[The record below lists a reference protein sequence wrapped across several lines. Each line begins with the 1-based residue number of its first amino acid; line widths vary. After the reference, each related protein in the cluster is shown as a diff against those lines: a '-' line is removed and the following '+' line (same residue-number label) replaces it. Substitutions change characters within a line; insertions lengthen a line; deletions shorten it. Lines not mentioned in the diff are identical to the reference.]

1 MIDVENRL
9 EQAGGELRV
18 GVGGMDVPEAPSIRR
33 RHFRQ
38 RALASLGS
46 VVLLLGAL
54 GVTALLTSPGSLVDS
69 ASDSAEAPSETI
81 APAAS
86 TLNSTEVPLAVEDI
100 TYLVN
105 NYTASSEYSDLHR
118 TALLWDGDNA
128 TSWQDASLE
137 GAGAWF
143 EIQFNTPVAIDHIV
157 FSPLAEGAGFA
168 RNFKVKGYSIT
179 ADVLD
184 DPVVG
189 SLADD
194 PNPQTILI
202 DSTWTRVF
210 RFSVDT
216 THPGIGTEDG
226 PPFSELA
233 IGDIALFG
241 HVATE
246 FAGDVSDAPAIIA
259 ESPKDLPRFSIG
271 RSGWFTAMA
280 TGNESFLVTSFD
292 AAAGSD
298 SLAHMADIEIWRD
311 NSQYEGFTSY
321 DEYVAIAMTEGEYL
335 GTATLANGETAES
348 FYYPDPGLFHVFV
361 WQHSDSVWVIARIHT
376 STRGENNRT
385 EAVDEAKRVVDSIEV
400 ISLDLWARLV
410 ADSPNGYSVNER
422 FGAGID
428 PDESP

>member
-33 RHFRQ
+33 RHLRQ

-54 GVTALLTSPGSLVDS
+54 GVTALLTSSGSLIDS

-81 APAAS
+81 APAAL
-86 TLNSTEVPLAVEDI
+86 TLNSTEVSLAVEDI

-157 FSPLAEGAGFA
+157 FSPLAQEAGFA

-194 PNPQTILI
+194 PDPQTILI
-202 DSTWTRVF
+202 DSTWTRAF

-216 THPGIGTEDG
+216 TYPGIATEDG

-246 FAGDVSDAPAIIA
+246 FAGDVSDAPSVIA
-259 ESPKDLPRFSIG
+259 ASPADLPRYNIG
-271 RSGWFTAMA
+271 LSGWFTHMA
-280 TGNESFLVTSFD
+280 TGSESFLLTSYETE
-292 AAAGSD
+292 GHD
-298 SLAHMADIEIWRD
+298 SLAHMADIEIWKD
-311 NSQYEGFTSY
+311 NSQHEGFTSY
-321 DEYVAIAMTEGEYL
+321 DEYVTIAMAEGEHL
-335 GTATLANGETAES
+335 GTVTLASGDKAES
-348 FYYPDPGLFHVFV
+348 FYYPDPGLYHVFV

-376 STRGENNRT
+376 NTQGDSNRT
-385 EAVDEAKRVVDSIEV
+385 RAFDEAKRVVDSIEP
-400 ISLDLWARLV
+400 ISLDLWAQFV
-410 ADSPNGYSVNER
+410 ADSPNGYLVAEQTDRQISP
-422 FGAGID
+422 I
-428 PDESP
+428 ESP